1 VKGNQKTSKAPEAA
15 IPNTPAT
22 PAPKNI
28 VGGNKAPAKAK
39 DVEPSAKEN
48 QSGKRPREDSDTE
61 ASVVD
66 LSDVDVNGAAATSTS
81 IPVTN
86 GVRTKRSKKDSG
98 GENKVECSWKCQT
111 ISMQLGLKCQAA
123 LTSTST
129 SASACRGSR
138 FACQTC
144 SDHATGDSAGPIVCY
159 ECADSAQTKR
169 WYAAKEKGKKHF
181 CLV

>member
-22 PAPKNI
+22 PAPKKI

-98 GENKVECSWKCQT
+98 GENKLECSWKCQT
-111 ISMQLGLKCQAA
+111 ISMQQGLKCQAA
-123 LTSTST
+123 LTST

-138 FACQTC
+138 FACQAC
-144 SDHATGDSAGPIVCY
+144 SDHATGGSSGCIVCY
-159 ECADSAQTKR
+159 DCADVVQTKR